1 MPASSTAYSP
11 NQLPNLASGPK
22 TGAHSPPALASRAS
36 RKILPGCLP
45 ATGSIRLSKRNE
57 DSIAIHDP
65 PDQVG
70 ITLALDGLVVRIL
83 RTGDHAVIAGAEVSV
98 LRLKDADKWSHAD
111 HELWRRMAADVAEYK
126 RMTRRGK
133 VNVTKARVRYSFS
146 INEMVL
152 DTASRRASG
161 ELHKTKRLV
170 PLRHRHIAPDRQS
183 PYKAKEKE
191 KAKDKDA
198 VEAAAAALGVV
209 VGPDWSV
216 AEREAVRR
224 LWATRVQWGQYVIA
238 ANEDKL

>member
-1 MPASSTAYSP
+1 MTVYTSLGDVTLTCS
-11 NQLPNLASGPK
+11 
-22 TGAHSPPALASRAS
+22 
-36 RKILPGCLP
+36 
-45 ATGSIRLSKRNE
+45 
-57 DSIAIHDP
+57 DP
-65 PDQVG
+65 PDIVLSC
-70 ITLALDGLVVRIL
+70 TLPDGPHH
-83 RTGDHAVIAGAEVSV
+83 DYHDP
-98 LRLKDADKWSHAD
+98 K
-111 HELWRRMAADVAEYK
+111 
-126 RMTRRGK
+126 GK

>member
-126 RMTRRGK
+126 RMTRR
-133 VNVTKARVRYSFS
+133 VSF
-146 INEMVL
+146 
-152 DTASRRASG
+152 
-161 ELHKTKRLV
+161 
-170 PLRHRHIAPDRQS
+170 QCF
-183 PYKAKEKE
+183 
-191 KAKDKDA
+191 
-198 VEAAAAALGVV
+198 AL
-209 VGPDWSV
+209 S
-216 AEREAVRR
+216 
-224 LWATRVQWGQYVIA
+224 
-238 ANEDKL
+238 